1 LLQSD
6 GLQAEL
12 EGFEGAGA
20 EGLLEYEHDP

>member
-12 EGFEGAGA
+12 EGLQGAGA
-20 EGLLEYEHDP
+20 EGLLEYEHDS

>member
-1 LLQSD
+1 LLESE

-12 EGFEGAGA
+12 EGFEGTGT